1 MTHLSAR
8 TPSELEMF
16 AHLSVPIWVF
26 DLDRYRIWWGNDAA
40 LEFWKAGSM
49 DALRAR
55 DFSTDSD
62 TVHLRLRQTLQE
74 LGKSGKI
81 YETWTL
87 YPAGAPVR
95 LTLSCRSIE
104 IEDGRAA
111 LFVEASHITGPQT
124 DIQSARLQESV
135 RYAAAMLSM
144 YAMDGALL
152 TQNAHAFACYGGP
165 DPSATGSQI
174 GHLSQRLSAPGAAAS
189 LLADIA
195 QFKDFDAE
203 LAVQT
208 AAGHRIHRVRAHQG
222 RDPATG
228 DAVAVLNEDDITDVV
243 EMRERLHAL
252 NTNLER
258 HVAERSRQL
267 QISEERFSLAMQGAN
282 DGLWDLDI
290 ASGDVYLAPRWYTM
304 MGYAPGEVEVSATAI
319 LNLVHPGDRH
329 LVDPA
334 RLTAGAQEG
343 PAAETEFRLRHK
355 DGHWVDVLTRA
366 FVVVRDGTVT
376 RMVGTNLDITERKK
390 TERSLR
396 RLKEILFEGSEALP
410 VGVAY
415 FDSELKLVMWNSLYA
430 TMQPRCAAILV
441 PGTKFADILKASRD
455 SSDPGDAGGNIASR
469 LAQARK
475 SPQNWVE
482 TLGDGRT
489 FAQAAIPTS
498 GDGVIAVVE
507 DITEKRA
514 RQRQLRQAQKMEA
527 VGQLTG
533 GVAHDFNNLLA
544 VIMGNLELLDMEVS
558 QPGGAPADPTEA
570 RGLIATALDAVRQ
583 GADLTGSM
591 LSYARKAQLAP
602 KIVDINETVRQ
613 TERWMRRAIESNV
626 VIEANL
632 PTGIDPVRLDGS
644 ALQNALL
651 NLVLN
656 ARDAMPSGG
665 TLKIETQNVRIDD
678 GYFDHPAE
686 TVSPGCYVMVSV
698 SDDGAGIAPE
708 VIEQIY
714 DPFFTTKPVG
724 KGSGLGLSMVE
735 GFVRQSGGTIRVR
748 SVQGQGTC
756 FCLYFRAEAQEAT
769 SATPVEAAA
778 TPEIQATKARVLLVE
793 DRPEVMLVL
802 ERILLSAG
810 YDVLT
815 AMNGDAGFEL
825 FKTARD
831 FDLVVTDIVMPG
843 RLQGP
848 AFAQACRRLRP
859 SMPFIFLSGYAPD
872 STAQDEALQD
882 GDPRLMKPISRDDL
896 LAAISKCLNGAAVSR

>member
-8 TPSELEMF
+8 TPSEMALF
-16 AHLSVPIWVF
+16 THLSVPIWVF
-26 DLDRYRIWWGNDAA
+26 DLQQYRIWWANDAA
-40 LEFWKAGSM
+40 VTFWKAENL

-62 TVHLRLRQTLQE
+62 AVHLRLRQTLQE
-74 LGKSGKI
+74 LGDRGQI
-81 YETWTL
+81 HETWTF

-95 LTLSCRSIE
+95 ITVACKCIE
-104 IEDGRAA
+104 IDDGRAA
-111 LFVEASHITGPQT
+111 LFVEASHAADTET

-135 RYAAAMLSM
+135 RYASAMLSM
-144 YAMDGALL
+144 YAMDGTLL
-152 TQNAHAFACYGGP
+152 TQNAHAFGCYGGP
-165 DPSATGSQI
+165 DSGDTGLQM
-174 GHLSQRLSAPGAAAS
+174 GHLSQRLCAPSAAS
-189 LLADIA
+189 QLLAEIA
-195 QFKDFDAE
+195 KSNDFDSE

-208 AAGHRIHRVRAHQG
+208 ALGYRIHRVRAYPG

-228 DAVAVLNEDDITDVV
+228 DRVAVLNEEDITDIVD
-243 EMRERLHAL
+243 MRERLHAL
-252 NTNLER
+252 NNDLEC
-258 HVAERSRQL
+258 HVAARSRQL

-282 DGLWDLDI
+282 DALWDLDVV
-290 ASGDVYLAPRWYTM
+290 SGDVYLSPRWYTM
-304 MGYAPGEVEVSATAI
+304 MGYAPGEVEASAAPI
-319 LNLVHPGDRH
+319 LALVHPDDRQ

-334 RLTAGAQEG
+334 RMTADALEG
-343 PAAETEFRLRHK
+343 PVAETEFRLRHK

-366 FVVVRDGTVT
+366 FAVVRDGTVT

-415 FDSELKLVMWNSLYA
+415 FDFNLKLVMWNSLYA
-430 TMQPRCAAILV
+430 TMQPRCAAILEV
-441 PGTKFADILKASRD
+441 GAKFADILKASQD
-455 SSDPGDAGGNIASR
+455 GSQPCDGGGDIANR
-469 LAQARK
+469 LALARK

-482 TLGDGRT
+482 TLSDGRT

-544 VIMGNLELLDMEVS
+544 VIMGNLELLDLEIN
-558 QPGGAPADPTEA
+558 QPDVALPDPREA
-570 RGLIATALDAVRQ
+570 RALITTALDAVRH
-583 GADLTGSM
+583 GADLTGSL

-613 TERWMRRAIESNV
+613 TERWTRRAIESNV
-626 VIEANL
+626 AIDAIL
-632 PTGIDPVRLDGS
+632 PQGIHAVLVDGS

-656 ARDAMPSGG
+656 ARDAMPNGG
-665 TLKIETQNVRIDD
+665 TLKIETQNVVIDD
-678 GYFDHPAE
+678 GYFDDPTE

-698 SDDGAGIAPE
+698 SDSGTGIVPDE
-708 VIEQIY
+708 IEQIY

-748 SVQGQGTC
+748 SVQGEGTC
-756 FCLYFRAEAQEAT
+756 FRLYFRAVSQEAADA
-769 SATPVEAAA
+769 SLAQAAA
-778 TPEIQATKARVLLVE
+778 PPKTPTYKARVLLVE

-810 YDVLT
+810 YDVRT
-815 AMNGDAGFEL
+815 AVSGDAGFGIFQL
-825 FKTARD
+825 DQD

-843 RLQGP
+843 RLQGA
-848 AFAQACRRLRP
+848 AFAHACRRLRP
-859 SMPFIFLSGYAPD
+859 QMPFIFLSGYAPD
-872 STAQDEALQD
+872 STAQDEALPD
-882 GDPRLMKPISRDDL
+882 SDPRLMKPISRNDL
-896 LAAISKCLNGAAVSR
+896 LVAIGTCLDGAAEPR